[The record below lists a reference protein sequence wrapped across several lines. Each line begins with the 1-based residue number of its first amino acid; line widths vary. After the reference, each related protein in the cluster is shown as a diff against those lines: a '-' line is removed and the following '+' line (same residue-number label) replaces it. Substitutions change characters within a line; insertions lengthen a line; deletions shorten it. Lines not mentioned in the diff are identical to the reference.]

1 MEKTQKNNKLNAKDF
16 IFIGIFGAVA
26 LLIFF
31 VTGAIAALTVFGTI
45 ANIPITLFFVSIAF
59 MLLVSKV
66 RKTGSFLIMGTI
78 IVLPGFMAANGIGVG
93 LSIIGWLIA
102 EIIATKMKY
111 RDKKAIIIPYVVGS
125 TLQTALFT
133 LPMYMSHGEYFV
145 QRKEILHLTDEA
157 LQQYL
162 QVVGSWEK
170 EGLIL
175 LSFYQSYNHFCCRSL
190 NNSNN
195 DSLHFYN
202 AGISPKACV
211 KVIQSENENCRNHI

>member
-1 MEKTQKNNKLNAKDF
+1 METKTNKLNARDF
-16 IFIGIFGAVA
+16 IFIGIFAAVA

-31 VTGAIAALTVFGTI
+31 ITGALAALTLFGTI

-59 MLLVSKV
+59 MLAASKV
-66 RKTGSFLIMGTI
+66 RKTGVFFIMGII

-102 EIIATKMKY
+102 ETLASTMKY
-111 RDKKAIIIPYVVGS
+111 KDKKAIILSYVLGS

-133 LPMYMSHGEYFV
+133 LPMYLSHGEYFV

-162 QVVGSWEK
+162 QVVGSWQMYGSMIALTVITSFAGALISMRILKKHFEK
-170 EGLIL
+170 
-175 LSFYQSYNHFCCRSL
+175 
-190 NNSNN
+190 
-195 DSLHFYN
+195 
-202 AGISPKACV
+202 AGMV
-211 KVIQSENENCRNHI
+211 

>member
-1 MEKTQKNNKLNAKDF
+1 METNKKTNKLNAKDF

-31 VTGAIAALTVFGTI
+31 VTGALAALTLFGTV

-66 RKTGSFLIMGTI
+66 RKTGVFLIMGTI

-93 LSIIGWLIA
+93 LSILGWPIA
-102 EIIATKMKY
+102 EIVASKMKY
-111 RDKKAIIIPYVVGS
+111 KNKKAIVIPYVIGS
-125 TLQTALFT
+125 TLQSALFT
-133 LPMYMSHGEYFV
+133 LPMYISHGEYFI

-162 QVVGSWEK
+162 KFMGSWGMYGSMVALTVLTSLIGALISMRILKKHFEK
-170 EGLIL
+170 
-175 LSFYQSYNHFCCRSL
+175 
-190 NNSNN
+190 
-195 DSLHFYN
+195 
-202 AGISPKACV
+202 AG
-211 KVIQSENENCRNHI
+211 VI

>member
-1 MEKTQKNNKLNAKDF
+1 MEKTKKNNKLNAKDF

-111 RDKKAIIIPYVVGS
+111 KDKKAIIIPYVVGS

-162 QVVGSWEK
+162 QVVGSWEMY
-170 EGLIL
+170 GSMVALTIVTSFLGAWISMRIL
-175 LSFYQSYNHFCCRSL
+175 KKHFEK
-190 NNSNN
+190 
-195 DSLHFYN
+195 
-202 AGISPKACV
+202 AG
-211 KVIQSENENCRNHI
+211 VI

>member
-1 MEKTQKNNKLNAKDF
+1 METNKKTNKDF

-31 VTGAIAALTVFGTI
+31 VTGALAALTLFGTV

-66 RKTGSFLIMGTI
+66 RKTGVFLIMGTI

-93 LSIIGWLIA
+93 LSILGWLIA
-102 EIIATKMKY
+102 EIVASKMKY
-111 RDKKAIIIPYVVGS
+111 KNKKAIVIPYVIGS
-125 TLQTALFT
+125 TLQSALFT
-133 LPMYMSHGEYFV
+133 LPMYISHGEYFI

-162 QVVGSWEK
+162 KFMGSWGMYGSMVALTVLTSLIGALISMRILKKHFEK
-170 EGLIL
+170 
-175 LSFYQSYNHFCCRSL
+175 
-190 NNSNN
+190 
-195 DSLHFYN
+195 
-202 AGISPKACV
+202 AG
-211 KVIQSENENCRNHI
+211 VI

>member
-1 MEKTQKNNKLNAKDF
+1 MVLTVSIKTNKLNAKDF

-31 VTGAIAALTVFGTI
+31 VTGALAALTLFGTV

-66 RKTGSFLIMGTI
+66 RKTGVFLIMGTI

-93 LSIIGWLIA
+93 LSILGWLIA
-102 EIIATKMKY
+102 EIVASKMKY
-111 RDKKAIIIPYVVGS
+111 KNKKAIVIPYVIGS
-125 TLQTALFT
+125 TLQSALFT
-133 LPMYMSHGEYFV
+133 LPMYISHGEYFI

-162 QVVGSWEK
+162 KFMGSWGMYGSMVALTVLTSLIGALISMRILKKHFEK
-170 EGLIL
+170 AE
-175 LSFYQSYNHFCCRSL
+175 
-190 NNSNN
+190 
-195 DSLHFYN
+195 
-202 AGISPKACV
+202 
-211 KVIQSENENCRNHI
+211 VI

>member
-1 MEKTQKNNKLNAKDF
+1 METNKKTNKLNAKDF

-31 VTGAIAALTVFGTI
+31 VTGASAALTVFGTI

-59 MLLVSKV
+59 MLLISKV

-93 LSIIGWLIA
+93 LSIIGWMIA
-102 EIIATKMKY
+102 EIIATRMKY
-111 RDKKAIIIPYVVGS
+111 KDKKAIIIPYVVGS

-133 LPMYMSHGEYFV
+133 LPMYMSHGEYFI

-162 QVVGSWEK
+162 KFMGSWGMYGSMVALTVLTSLIGALISIRILKKHFEK
-170 EGLIL
+170 
-175 LSFYQSYNHFCCRSL
+175 
-190 NNSNN
+190 
-195 DSLHFYN
+195 
-202 AGISPKACV
+202 AG
-211 KVIQSENENCRNHI
+211 VI

>member
-1 MEKTQKNNKLNAKDF
+1 METNKKTNKLNAKDF

-31 VTGAIAALTVFGTI
+31 VTGALAALTLFGTV

-66 RKTGSFLIMGTI
+66 RKTGVFLIMGTI

-93 LSIIGWLIA
+93 LSILGWLIA
-102 EIIATKMKY
+102 EIVASKMKY
-111 RDKKAIIIPYVVGS
+111 KNKKAIVIPYVIGS
-125 TLQTALFT
+125 TLQSALFT
-133 LPMYMSHGEYFV
+133 LPMYISHGEYFI

-162 QVVGSWEK
+162 KFMGSWGMYGSMVALTVLTSLIGALISMRILKKHFEK
-170 EGLIL
+170 AE
-175 LSFYQSYNHFCCRSL
+175 
-190 NNSNN
+190 
-195 DSLHFYN
+195 
-202 AGISPKACV
+202 
-211 KVIQSENENCRNHI
+211 VI